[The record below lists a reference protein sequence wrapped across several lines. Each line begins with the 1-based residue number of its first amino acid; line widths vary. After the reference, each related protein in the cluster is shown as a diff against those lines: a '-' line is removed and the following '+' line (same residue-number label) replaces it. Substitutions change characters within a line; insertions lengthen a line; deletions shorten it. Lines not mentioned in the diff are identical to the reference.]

1 MSIPLLDCMIP
12 DPEDGFPTNLTSLS
26 VGGVNISKAFL
37 EWGLHRLTSLKRPD
51 MISFPMLPT
60 SLTTLHIFDFRN
72 LERLSPDFQDLSS
85 LEELELRSCPNLKFF
100 PEKGLPSSLKLLH
113 INKCPLLKQSCE
125 KDKGLYWPM
134 IALVPTVYIDRIPK
148 AITDDLFDLLSKFKL
163 ASSLICSRWISDG
176 YSSLTRTNLQESF
189 QQKSSDR
196 STDKVRE
203 VLKLDQ
209 EMRDLSV
216 QSYWFE
222 GVLEVKEVRVG
233 VPQVQAM

>member
-1 MSIPLLDCMIP
+1 MV
-12 DPEDGFPTNLTSLS
+12 FPCGSTAWS
-26 VGGVNISKAFL
+26 GGGGSDIGVANY
-37 EWGLHRLTSLKRPD
+37 H
-51 MISFPMLPT
+51 
-60 SLTTLHIFDFRN
+60 
-72 LERLSPDFQDLSS
+72 
-85 LEELELRSCPNLKFF
+85 
-100 PEKGLPSSLKLLH
+100 
-113 INKCPLLKQSCE
+113 
-125 KDKGLYWPM
+125 
-134 IALVPTVYIDRIPK
+134 
-148 AITDDLFDLLSKFKL
+148 
-163 ASSLICSRWISDG
+163 DG
-176 YSSLTRTNLQESF
+176 YSWLTRTNLQESF

>member
-1 MSIPLLDCMIP
+1 M
-12 DPEDGFPTNLTSLS
+12 
-26 VGGVNISKAFL
+26 
-37 EWGLHRLTSLKRPD
+37 
-51 MISFPMLPT
+51 
-60 SLTTLHIFDFRN
+60 
-72 LERLSPDFQDLSS
+72 
-85 LEELELRSCPNLKFF
+85 
-100 PEKGLPSSLKLLH
+100 
-113 INKCPLLKQSCE
+113 
-125 KDKGLYWPM
+125 
-134 IALVPTVYIDRIPK
+134 
-148 AITDDLFDLLSKFKL
+148 
-163 ASSLICSRWISDG
+163 
-176 YSSLTRTNLQESF
+176 QESF

>member
-12 DPEDGFPTNLTSLS
+12 DPEDGFPTNLTSLD
-26 VGGVNISKAFL
+26 VGGANICKAFF
-37 EWGLHRLTSLKRPD
+37 EWGLHRLTSLKFLAIHGGCPD

-60 SLTTLHIFDFRN
+60 SLTTLLIYDFRD
-72 LERLSPDFQDLSS
+72 LERLSPNFQDHT
-85 LEELELRSCPNLKFF
+85 
-100 PEKGLPSSLKLLH
+100 SLK
-113 INKCPLLKQSCE
+113 
-125 KDKGLYWPM
+125 
-134 IALVPTVYIDRIPK
+134 
-148 AITDDLFDLLSKFKL
+148 
-163 ASSLICSRWISDG
+163 
-176 YSSLTRTNLQESF
+176 ESF
-189 QQKSSDR
+189 QQKFSDR

-233 VPQVQAM
+233 VPQVQA